1 MNKKEKDTIEKIV
14 QDAIEREKEINKQHP
29 ERHGYGMING
39 EADDLIRRIEA
50 LEYKLLRS
58 QKERIKL
65 REEKIRV
72 IGRDKLYTM
81 SPENY
86 IVLKEKNKS
95 ILQAEDRAFNT
106 LPERTKRIY
115 LLKEQGLTQQEIANK
130 FNVHRSTISR
140 EIKRT
145 INALQKEINNIGG
158 GEY

>member
-1 MNKKEKDTIEKIV
+1 
-14 QDAIEREKEINKQHP
+14 
-29 ERHGYGMING
+29 MING

-95 ILQAEDRAFNT
+95 IL
-106 LPERTKRIY
+106 
-115 LLKEQGLTQQEIANK
+115 
-130 FNVHRSTISR
+130 
-140 EIKRT
+140 
-145 INALQKEINNIGG
+145 
-158 GEY
+158 